1 MSNLLLQSQEP
12 RGFFRMNL
20 YSREKLPAED
30 FDLGRY
36 LYLESNENE
45 EKSSAVNC
53 PIRWQDRRQPRT
65 KRGNIL
71 FFALKI
77 VIQHSTIKI
86 YFFYFKRFT
95 FICYLFHLVL
105 ENSFM
110 SSREH
115 DSFYVL
121 FLFF

>member
-71 FFALKI
+71 FSGFLQLSSFLLPNYREPIIMIESLFRTNILDAEIFLKVVEI
-77 VIQHSTIKI
+77 ILT
-86 YFFYFKRFT
+86 R
-95 FICYLFHLVL
+95 
-105 ENSFM
+105 
-110 SSREH
+110 
-115 DSFYVL
+115 D
-121 FLFF
+121 FLPTDLT